1 MTAPL
6 VHRPDFVTVVSGIP
20 RSGTSL
26 LMQML
31 VAGGMEALRD
41 DARAPDA
48 HNPRGYFELEAVK
61 ATRRDASWVARA
73 PGRVVKVIHALLPAL
88 PLSHRYR
95 VVLVERDLLEV
106 LASQEAMLGEAEPDA
121 LPRER
126 LAEVF
131 RAQLAAARDWCRSH
145 GVPLRIVQH
154 ADVLRDP
161 ERVAESLADF
171 LGVPL
176 DPSAM
181 AGAVAPELHRQRAP

>member
-1 MTAPL
+1 MPAPL
-6 VHRPDFVTVVSGIP
+6 AQRPDFVTVVSGIP

-31 VAGGMEALRD
+31 VAGGLEPLRD
-41 DARAPDA
+41 DAREPDA

-95 VVLVERDLLEV
+95 VVLVERDLTEV
-106 LASQEAMLGEAEPDA
+106 LASQEAMLGGADPDP

-126 LAEVF
+126 LEAVL

-145 GVPLRIVQH
+145 GVPLRVVQH
-154 ADVLRDP
+154 AEVLRDP
-161 ERVAESLADF
+161 ERVAGEVADF
-171 LGVPL
+171 LDLPL
-176 DPSAM
+176 DPAAM
-181 AGAVAPELHRQRAP
+181 AGVVAPELHRQRAS